1 MYSIWAYLERK
12 SQLYLCCNPS
22 PVTIVF
28 VYLCICTFLYLH
40 ICTFL
45 YLYSCVFVC
54 FFWAYLD
61 RKSQLS
67 LCCKQSRV
75 TNCQHPISSSWA
87 LSSNFLNKYH
97 TCLQN
102 NKILEKYTKLCI
114 DNWWAHF
121 TVFWQTIEVLIKL
134 MWPLFDGK
142 SCCFK
147 FKRARQM
154 WLNFRHKIGFNL
166 PELTKLN

>member
-1 MYSIWAYLERK
+1 MHL
-12 SQLYLCCNPS
+12 
-22 PVTIVF
+22 
-28 VYLCICTFLYLH
+28 
-40 ICTFL
+40 
-45 YLYSCVFVC
+45 CVF
-54 FFWAYLD
+54 FWDYLD

-97 TCLQN
+97 ICLQN
-102 NKILEKYTKLCI
+102 LQNIKILEKGKKYTQLCI
-114 DNWWAHF
+114 ANWWAHF

-147 FKRARQM
+147 FERARQM

-166 PELTKLN
+166 PELTKLNQTRVMSFQTNFKI